1 MPVALSIR
9 GPRDSTSRDITGGE
23 ARDDRFEVKP
33 CAERPD
39 GPAQAGAARNAA
51 KGGTTV
57 KNGSA
62 ARSGTAAKRDAA
74 AARSRGGT
82 ATRDRNG
89 RDQARAGA
97 ARNGA
102 AARGRGR

>member
-9 GPRDSTSRDITGGE
+9 DRAHSTSRDITGGE

-33 CAERPD
+33 CAERP
-39 GPAQAGAARNAA
+39 GRAQAGAARNGAR
-51 KGGTTV
+51 GGTTV

-62 ARSGTAAKRDAA
+62 ARNGSANRDGSANREAAPH
-74 AARSRGGT
+74 
-82 ATRDRNG
+82 
-89 RDQARAGA
+89 RDQGPQRTRSGPDRA

-102 AARGRGR
+102 AARGARGR